1 MTTARDPNEWMA
13 EEIFKKLS
21 GLGHR
26 VFLYDSS
33 GKRVFDPAQS
43 NRLFSDDAKMMITL
57 DWTKGKPA
65 KPHVTFHTSDS
76 TDAAILDDIK
86 STLKKHNLFDHSFS
100 TMPYGKTLK
109 PKQFAHMN
117 QEPVTESAWTG
128 STRTSRWSVGLTEV
142 VIRHNQ
148 RLDDSDNARRWT
160 RIKDIFIHGPDGSR
174 YRFPHKHILGAKAM
188 AQHMDQ
194 GHQPWDDHGQA
205 LFNVLKACMQMRKLK
220 RWAQAHH
227 PELLPAIEPVQH
239 DLKNLLQKV
248 SSSAGYHAGM
258 DDVKNLSHTWSAA
271 VSQPD
276 IFPADT
282 DLAVAALGLPQ
293 HPNQEPQ
300 MLDGEAEPMTM
311 IFKEARELHSW
322 FEQFSMDKIFEADPT
337 TEIMAASAETGS
349 TDPRTILD
357 NLSKNVT
364 GWESRFEENP
374 MEVLAQIEDVL
385 AQIKNLE
392 D

>member
-1 MTTARDPNEWMA
+1 MTTAHDPNEWMSQ
-13 EEIFKKLS
+13 EIFKKLS

-26 VFLYDSS
+26 VFMYDSS
-33 GKRVFDPAQS
+33 GKRVFDPGQS

-65 KPHVTFHTSDS
+65 KPRVTFHTSES
-76 TDAAILDDIK
+76 TDPAVLDEIK
-86 STLKKHNLFDHSFS
+86 TTLKKHNLFDHSFD

-109 PKQFAHMN
+109 PKQFSHMN

-128 STRTSRWSVGLTEV
+128 STRTSRWRVGMTEV

-160 RIKDIFIHGPDGSR
+160 RIADIFIHGPDGSR
-174 YRFPHKHILGAKAM
+174 YRFPFRHILGAKAM

-194 GHQPWDDHGQA
+194 GNQPWDDHGQA
-205 LFNVLKACMQMRKLK
+205 LARVLSAVMQMRKLK
-220 RWAQAHH
+220 RWAQVHH
-227 PELLPAIEPVQH
+227 AELLPHIQPVQH

-248 SSSAGYHAGM
+248 SHSDGYHAGI
-258 DDVKNLSHTWSAA
+258 DHANHLSQVWSAA
-271 VSQPD
+271 PEQPD
-276 IFPADT
+276 VFPAGT
-282 DLAVAALGLPQ
+282 DLAVAALNLQPQ
-293 HPNQEPQ
+293 QQEPQ
-300 MLDGEAEPMTM
+300 PLDGEPEPMTM
-311 IFKEARELHSW
+311 IFKEARELDSW
-322 FEQFSMDKIFEADPT
+322 FEQFSVNNIFEADPT

-374 MEVLAQIEDVL
+374 MEVLAQIETVL